1 VDDRDDAVLRGLND
15 DEGRHAVVELE
26 AAVDADDR
34 RSGEVGTDLARRSRP
49 WSDSLGFGAG
59 DMFRAARLVMALG

>member
-1 VDDRDDAVLRGLND
+1 VDNRAGAVLRGLND

-59 DMFRAARLVMALG
+59 DMFRMGRLVLALG